1 MSRLLYP
8 LALDLRRRPV
18 LVVGGGPVAAR
29 KMTELLRA
37 QAAVTIIAP
46 SVHASVERLVP
57 AVAWVP
63 RAFQAGD
70 ERGKAL
76 VFACT
81 DDPDVN
87 REVAGL
93 CAAALIPCNVADR
106 AEAGTF
112 HVPGVIRK
120 GDVTLTVSTGGM
132 VPGLTRYLK
141 RVLSEA
147 VGDEVAD
154 LADVVGRFR
163 AGLRKAEDGL
173 RKPGAAGA
181 ARPEAVRELL
191 EGLPYRGLLDMLRTE
206 GPSRVEAWLEE
217 RLAGNTGSSEA
228 APAAPLDAAK
238 GRVTLVGAGPG
249 NPRLLTLAAVE
260 AIRSADVILHDRLI
274 PEETLNLAGR
284 ECLLVSAGK
293 RGHAGAGESMRQE
306 DINAHLVAHA
316 ARGRHVVRLKGGD
329 PLVFGRG
336 YEEILALEAGGIP
349 WTLVPG
355 LSSVTAA
362 PAWAGIPLTHRG
374 VARSFAVMSGMAY
387 SAANTVIPQADTL
400 VLLMGLQKL
409 DEIVPAFLAQG
420 WREDTPVAAIQD
432 ATLPDQR
439 VCRSTLTGI
448 AEATARRGFDSPT
461 LLVIGEVAALGA
473 AGGRRGENQ

>member
-8 LALDLRRRPV
+8 LALDLRGRPV

-37 QAAVTIIAP
+37 QAAVTVIAP
-46 SVHASVERLVP
+46 SLHASVERLIP

-70 ERGKAL
+70 ERGRAL

-81 DDPDVN
+81 GDPDVN
-87 REVAGL
+87 REVAAL
-93 CAAALIPCNVADR
+93 CAAALTPCNVADQ

-141 RVLSEA
+141 RVLSETI
-147 VGDEVAD
+147 GDEVAD

-163 AGLRKAEDGL
+163 SGLRKAEDGL
-173 RKPGAAGA
+173 RKAGA
-181 ARPEAVRELL
+181 GRAGRREEVRALL
-191 EGLPYRGLLDMLRTE
+191 EGLPYRRLLDTLRSE
-206 GPSRVEAWLEE
+206 GPARVEAWLEG
-217 RLAGNTGSSEA
+217 LLTA
-228 APAAPLDAAK
+228 ATAPGETASRESPLM

-249 NPRLLTLAAVE
+249 NPKLLTLAAAD

-274 PEETLNLAGR
+274 PEETLNLAAP
-284 ECLLVSAGK
+284 ECLLISAGK

-306 DINAHLVAHA
+306 DINTHLSSHA

-336 YEEILALEAGGIP
+336 YEEILHLEASGVP
-349 WTLVPG
+349 WSLVPG

-387 SAANTVIPQADTL
+387 SAANTVIPKADTL

-420 WREDTPVAAIQD
+420 WREATPVAAIQD

-439 VCRSTLTGI
+439 VCRSTLAGI

-461 LLVIGEVAALGA
+461 LLVIGEVAALD
-473 AGGRRGENQ
+473 AGGNRRGESH